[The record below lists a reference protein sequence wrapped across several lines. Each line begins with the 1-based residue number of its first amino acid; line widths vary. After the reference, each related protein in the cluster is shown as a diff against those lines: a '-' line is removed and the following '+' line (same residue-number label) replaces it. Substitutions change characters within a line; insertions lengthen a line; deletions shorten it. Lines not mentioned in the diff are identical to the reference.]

1 MSRHLVPLGVLV
13 LLAGCS
19 SGPQGGV
26 AVGQPAPDF
35 TATTLDGRTVRLAEL
50 RGKVV
55 VLDFWATWCPPCRA
69 MIPHERELVQKY
81 AGKPLVFLGISADDD
96 AHELRDFLRANG
108 MTWPMVHDGP
118 DGPLQQQYQVTYF
131 PTVYVLDGQGVVR
144 YRDVRDQAL
153 ERAVGRLLAGLGK

>member
-1 MSRHLVPLGVLV
+1 MSRLLLLLGVLV

-19 SGPQGGV
+19 SGPRGGV

-96 AHELRDFLRANG
+96 ANGLHGFLRANG

-131 PTVYVLDGQGVVR
+131 PTLYVLDGQGVVR

-153 ERAVGRLLAGLGK
+153 ERAVARLVAGLAK